1 MAKGPFLK
9 RGIVLAA
16 MLLAGC
22 GDTSPV
28 VWDPVTTLAGDALP
42 GRLALDNGTTSFATD
57 TAMLIAPSLSNA
69 CQGSA
74 RVALSGTNGAERYV
88 AWWSPRPDSSAELL
102 AARSV
107 DGGQSWSAPEPVD
120 TADHTPVGCKRP
132 APAIAADSAS
142 GYVHVAYGMRD
153 AQGAG
158 VFFSHSMERGR
169 MFHAPVTVVYGDRL
183 SSVAIAVR
191 GDTVAVVYVDPSAD
205 HPPLGLALSHTMG
218 HIFEHRLIVP
228 STKDVSEPAVA
239 LGPGRI
245 AVAFVH
251 RTPGGAT
258 SVVSQVGRLGA
269 ESVHP

>member
-1 MAKGPFLK
+1 MAKGLFL
-9 RGIVLAA
+9 RYSIALAA
-16 MLLAGC
+16 AAGAAC
-22 GDTSPV
+22 SNSSPV
-28 VWDPVTTLAGDALP
+28 AWDAAVTRNADALP
-42 GRLALDNGTTSFATD
+42 GRLALDSSAPGFRAD
-57 TAMLIAPSLSNA
+57 TAMFIAPLRDGA
-69 CQGSA
+69 CAGSA
-74 RVALSGTNGAERYV
+74 RVALSGTSGTERYV

-102 AARSV
+102 AARSI
-107 DGGQSWSAPEPVD
+107 DGGQSWGAPEVVD

-169 MFHAPVTVVYGDRL
+169 MFHSPVTIVYGERL
-183 SSVAIAVR
+183 ASVAIAAL
-191 GDTVAVVYVDPSAD
+191 GDTVAIAYVDPSSD

-228 STKDVSEPAVA
+228 STKDVSNPAVA
-239 LGPGRI
+239 LNSGRI

-258 SVVSQVGRLGA
+258 SVVSRVGRLGV
-269 ESVHP
+269 EQR